1 MTKEEL
7 RKTVIRDLHLL
18 GTDLSRRAVGVIT
31 DLIREVNDLKNE
43 TKIKDTPK

>member
-43 TKIKDTPK
+43 VRMPDERK